1 MRNGRSIKFQKSKK
15 QKNVQI
21 IKRISNVSH
30 YIKMRKIHISKI
42 RLYPSLSD
50 HPKPDH
56 PKPDHPKP
64 DHPKP
69 FHQNVSFNQY
79 DVLTNSSDIAN
90 ATLSK
95 FKMLKKFISMKCF
108 DAETH
113 SRIDIYTIDSANGRS
128 IILPPII
135 LFQVLCNSVQ
145 FELL

>member
-1 MRNGRSIKFQKSKK
+1 MDEASNSRKAKCKKMSKSSKEY
-15 QKNVQI
+15 QMLV
-21 IKRISNVSH
+21 
-30 YIKMRKIHISKI
+30 KMRKIHISKI

-69 FHQNVSFNQY
+69 DHPKPYHQNVSFNQY
-79 DVLTNSSDIAN
+79 DVLTSSSVVAN

-95 FKMLKKFISMKCF
+95 FKIIKKFISMNCF

-128 IILPPII
+128 IILPLII
-135 LFQVLCNSVQ
+135 LFQVLCISV
-145 FELL
+145 

>member
-1 MRNGRSIKFQKSKK
+1 MLCCKRSCKQVGVELGTRIALMRKGRNIKFQKSKK

-56 PKPDHPKP
+56 PKPYHPKP

-69 FHQNVSFNQY
+69 YHPKPYHQNVSFNQY

-95 FKMLKKFISMKCF
+95 FKMLKKSF
-108 DAETH
+108 
-113 SRIDIYTIDSANGRS
+113 R
-128 IILPPII
+128 
-135 LFQVLCNSVQ
+135 
-145 FELL
+145 